1 MFLCHVIMSF
11 PPWIEEHLAV
21 AVESQ
26 VHLDA
31 GLAGEDEVP
40 DGRGL
45 RLREG
50 VGSSVGLW

>member
-1 MFLCHVIMSF
+1 MLYSHVW
-11 PPWIEEHLAV
+11 PWIEEHLAV
-21 AVESQ
+21 AVQSE

-40 DGRGL
+40 DGPGL

-50 VGSSVGLW
+50 VGPSVGLWVEIL